1 MDVVIVANFCMDFT
15 ETDNGRFSYLANLLC
30 KNNEVEIVTSS
41 FYHITKQQRKKISEH
56 PYKITLISEPG
67 YKKNIS
73 IQRFYSHYIWG
84 RNVIKYLKKRKK
96 PDVVYC
102 AVPSLTAPFFVSRYC
117 EINRIRF
124 IVDVQDLWPE
134 AFQMVLNIPVVSKLI
149 FLPFKWMANKI
160 YQKADDIVAVSQTY
174 VDRVLSVN
182 TKCEYGYA
190 IFLGTNLETFDK
202 NSKKEI
208 FLKKKEGEIWLA
220 YCGTLGKSYDLECV
234 IDALDYLKDASIKL
248 IVMGDG
254 PEKRQLEKY
263 AAEKNV
269 NVCFIGRLSYDDMC
283 ALLSK
288 CDITANP
295 IVGTSVASIINK
307 HADYVSCGLPVINT
321 QNSVEYQK
329 LIEDYHMGYSVNPGN
344 YQAFADKLQE
354 LVCNEKL
361 RKEMGSNARRCA
373 EEKFNRKYTYQELI
387 KVVENKR

>member
-30 KNNEVEIVTSS
+30 ENNEVEIVTSS
-41 FYHITKQQRKKISEH
+41 FYHITKQQRETISEH
-56 PYKITLISEPG
+56 PYKITLIIEPG

-84 RNVIKYLKKRKK
+84 KNVIKYLKKRKR

-102 AVPSLTAPFFVSRYC
+102 AVPSLTAPFFISKYC

-124 IVDVQDLWPE
+124 IVDIQDLWPE
-134 AFQMVLNIPVVSKLI
+134 AFQMVLNIPVISNLF
-149 FLPFKWMANKI
+149 FLPFKWVANSI
-160 YQKADDIVAVSQTY
+160 YRRADDVIAVSQTY
-174 VDRVLSVN
+174 VDRALSVN
-182 TKCEYGYA
+182 TKCECGHSV
-190 IFLGTNLETFDK
+190 FLGTNLETFDE
-202 NSKKEI
+202 NSKKDT
-208 FLKKKEGEIWLA
+208 FLKKQAGEVWLA

-234 IDALDYLKDASIKL
+234 IDALDYLRNTSIKL

-254 PEKRQLEKY
+254 PQKSKFEEY
-263 AAEKNV
+263 AVQKNV
-269 NVCFIGRLSYDDMC
+269 NAYFTGRLPYDDMC
-283 ALLSK
+283 ALLSE

-329 LIEDYHMGYSVNPGN
+329 LIEEYHMGYSVKPGD
-344 YQAFADKLQE
+344 YRAFADKLQE

-361 RKEMGSNARRCA
+361 RKEMGANARRCA

-387 KVVENKR
+387 KVVENKG